1 MHTGADP
8 PPQRTPKL
16 HGPRCPAWPSPYLA
30 GVVLRRRQRRR
41 GGWAAQSH
49 IVPGKGGRSQLR
61 VTSAANNE
69 GFDRRGA
76 RPARSP
82 APRPPTPTP
91 RPAWP
96 GPAPP
101 PPGSDYSA
109 AGPPQ
114 QPQCRSRPPR
124 PAPPRSAPRRA
135 VQRPERP
142 LLPGGSHGPFPCGSP
157 GPQDPPSVALSGPV
171 LPARCSSP
179 TRRSLHLSPGRA
191 SRLLSHGPPP
201 CPGSRFFAIL
211 HSGVQPN
218 KTGHLQLPHCP
229 ALVHPGQ
236 VTRLEEGPERAV
248 WPLAHC
254 PVIPQVYCQI
264 PFGARVVRDRA
275 PLNPLLGKA

>member
-16 HGPRCPAWPSPYLA
+16 HDPRCPARPSPYLA

-82 APRPPTPTP
+82 APRPPNPHP
-91 RPAWP
+91 PGPP

-101 PPGSDYSA
+101 RPLPDPITARRARPSSPSA
-109 AGPPQ
+109 AAARPA
-114 QPQCRSRPPR
+114 PPR
-124 PAPPRSAPRRA
+124 PAPLRA

-142 LLPGGSHGPFPCGSP
+142 QLPGGSRGPFPCGSP
-157 GPQDPPSVALSGPV
+157 GPQDPPSVALTGPV
-171 LPARCSSP
+171 LPARRSCP
-179 TRRSLHLSPGRA
+179 ARRSLHLSPGRA

-201 CPGSRFFAIL
+201 CPASRFFAIL

-229 ALVHPGQ
+229 ALVRPGQ

-248 WPLAHC
+248 WPLAPC

-264 PFGARVVRDRA
+264 PFWS
-275 PLNPLLGKA
+275 